1 MGSPTLSFNYG
12 GNMQIEDKIREIL
25 EKVITDNGYILD
37 EVVYEKEN
45 GNNFLRLIIDKKDI
59 ITVDDCVIVSDL
71 VNPILDE
78 VDPISDKYILDVC
91 SKEKGCE

>member
-1 MGSPTLSFNYG
+1 MK
-12 GNMQIEDKIREIL
+12 IEDKIRQML
-25 EKVITDNGYILD
+25 EKIITDHGYILD
-37 EVVYEKEN
+37 SVVYEKEN

-59 ITVDDCVIVSDL
+59 ITVDDCVIVSNL

-78 VDPISDKYILDVC
+78 QDPIDDKYILDVC

>member
-1 MGSPTLSFNYG
+1 
-12 GNMQIEDKIREIL
+12 MQIEDKIREIL

-71 VNPILDE
+71 VNPILDD

>member
-1 MGSPTLSFNYG
+1 MK
-12 GNMQIEDKIREIL
+12 IEDKIRQML
-25 EKVITDNGYILD
+25 EETITNQGYILD
-37 EVVYEKEN
+37 SVVYEKEN

-59 ITVDDCVIVSDL
+59 ITVDDCVIISNL

-78 VDPISDKYILDVC
+78 HDPIDDKYILDVC

>member
-1 MGSPTLSFNYG
+1 MR
-12 GNMQIEDKIREIL
+12 IEDKIRQML
-25 EKVITDNGYILD
+25 EKIITDQGYILD
-37 EVVYEKEN
+37 NVIYENEN

-59 ITVDDCVIVSDL
+59 ITVDDCVIISNL

-78 VDPISDKYILDVC
+78 QDPIADKYILDVC

>member
-1 MGSPTLSFNYG
+1 
-12 GNMQIEDKIREIL
+12 MQIEDKIREIL